1 MSIHLA
7 QRLRARC
14 WSVFFGL
21 AFFNLAFFGLLGG
34 AGQAHVDLDSP
45 NGGESL
51 AGGSEFAI
59 EWHNVVEHTLVN
71 WDLWYS
77 TESNEGP
84 WQEIAVD
91 LSAGSEL
98 SFDWTLPNINAAT
111 AWVRV
116 RQDNEGQD
124 YFGISETSF
133 SISALLAGADFT
145 GDGSVNGAD
154 LAVWQNE
161 YGTSGGAA
169 TASGDADLD
178 TDVDGADFLAWQS
191 EYDAAGVAAV
201 SQAVPEPRSAV
212 LWLMGIVFVLF
223 LQR

>member
-7 QRLRARC
+7 QRLRAHAGLTF
-14 WSVFFGL
+14 WSLAICLFFIRVGS
-21 AFFNLAFFGLLGG
+21 
-34 AGQAHVDLDSP
+34 AHVDLDSP

-51 AGGSEFAI
+51 IGGSEFAI
-59 EWHNVVEHTLVN
+59 EWHNVVEHTLDN

-77 TESNEGP
+77 TESNDGP

-91 LSAGSEL
+91 LSAGSAL
-98 SFDWTLPNINAAT
+98 TFDWTLPNVNVAT

-116 RQDNEGQD
+116 RQDNEDED
-124 YFGISETSF
+124 YFGISQDSF

-154 LAVWQNE
+154 LAVWQSE
-161 YGTSGGAA
+161 YGTLAGAA

-178 TDVDGADFLAWQS
+178 ADVDGADFLAWQS
-191 EYDAAGVAAV
+191 EYDAAGVVVV
-201 SQAVPEPRSAV
+201 SQAVPEPGSTV